1 MTTTSKTKSY
11 FERLL
16 SEIYAR
22 RFCENNQRVRI
33 DCLKPKRNKNK
44 FQCKKCGCTE
54 FYVLNYQNSSFVIF
68 SIL

>member
-33 DCLKPKRNKNK
+33 DCLKPK
-44 FQCKKCGCTE
+44 
-54 FYVLNYQNSSFVIF
+54 
-68 SIL
+68 